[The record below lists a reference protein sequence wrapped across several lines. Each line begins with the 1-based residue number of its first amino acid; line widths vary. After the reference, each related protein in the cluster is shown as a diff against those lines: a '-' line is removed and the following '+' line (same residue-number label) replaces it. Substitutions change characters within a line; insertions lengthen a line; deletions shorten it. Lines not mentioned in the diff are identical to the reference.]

1 MHLNGGDEGASSLTN
16 DVDGG
21 THGGDARGEG
31 RGGIYRVVRDCVVT
45 AEHAL
50 ESAKTGKLRKRDEIV
65 VIEWRL
71 LASPPVMRV
80 RCADGWCTEREM
92 DGALNLEHI
101 HGAKVG
107 EMDEPADSSLPLTP
121 GRRKSVSVM
130 SAQERQALRRASVE
144 VAKQQLQTHLLFR
157 DGEVGGGSASGVL
170 QPSLS
175 SPGDLK
181 PRRLLNDADGNS
193 PTATTCGSRYVQC
206 LLCCSNLTHYRTDI
220 LGLLECCTGLLGH
233 GVLQER
239 RVLQL

>member
-1 MHLNGGDEGASSLTN
+1 MSE
-16 DVDGG
+16 DGCI
-21 THGGDARGEG
+21 ARGEG

-50 ESAKTGKLRKRDEIV
+50 DSAKTGKLRKRDEIV
-65 VIEWRL
+65 VVEWRL

-80 RCADGWCTEREM
+80 RCVDGWCTEREM
-92 DGALNLEHI
+92 DGTLNLEHI

-107 EMDEPADSSLPLTP
+107 EMDEPADTSVPSTP

-144 VAKQQLQTHLLFR
+144 VAKQELQTHLLFR
-157 DGEVGGGSASGVL
+157 DGDLGGGGASGVL

-175 SPGDLK
+175 SPADLK
-181 PRRLLNDADGNS
+181 PRRLLTGAGGNS
-193 PTATTCGSRYVQC
+193 PTATTCGPRYVQC
-206 LLCCSNLTHYRTDI
+206 LLCRSTLKHYRTDI
-220 LGLLECCTGLLGH
+220 LLPIECCTGLLGH

-239 RVLQL
+239 RVLHL